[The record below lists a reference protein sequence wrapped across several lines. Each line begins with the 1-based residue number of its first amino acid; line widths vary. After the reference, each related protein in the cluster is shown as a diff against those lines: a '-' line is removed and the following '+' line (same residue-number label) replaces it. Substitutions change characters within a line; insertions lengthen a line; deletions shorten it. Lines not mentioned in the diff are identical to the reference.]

1 MNRICK
7 KAVKFIVGHF
17 EYEPHFLARIN
28 VWSKI
33 IYKNFLTDLPVGL
46 WWYKVTSYLLI
57 NFAHTENTTT
67 QRMIYLISPIQ
78 QLEWSQKLKRSAK
91 HVHIYQ
97 KKTTERRHWRRS
109 SLFTWTVFPS
119 YSCASVANF
128 EQVTLCWERSYHK
141 RKLSKQDIFLHL
153 ILQLLKFAL
162 RYV

>member
-97 KKTTERRHWRRS
+97 KKQQNDAIDVVLLS
-109 SLFTWTVFPS
+109 SL
-119 YSCASVANF
+119 
-128 EQVTLCWERSYHK
+128 EQFSR
-141 RKLSKQDIFLHL
+141 L
-153 ILQLLKFAL
+153 ILVLQLLTL
-162 RYV
+162 SR